1 MKLKI
6 DEKADALY
14 LRLDDSEI
22 IESEEITSGIVLDFN
37 KEGQIVG
44 VEILGLSHWSK
55 LINFK
60 SLQFEI
66 ASVAWYN

>member
-44 VEILGLSHWSK
+44 VEILGLSNRSK

-66 ASVAWYN
+66 ASVA

>member
-6 DEKADALY
+6 DEKTDALY

-22 IESEEITSGIVLDFN
+22 IESEEVSSGVVLDFN

-44 VEILGLSHWSK
+44 FEILRLSKRSK
-55 LINFK
+55 AINFK

-66 ASVAWYN
+66 ASVA